1 MSAGRLARSSGVAG
15 HGLVEL
21 AEGLL
26 DAGVDLI
33 RTMGAVLDC
42 RRWFGRQLR

>member
-1 MSAGRLARSSGVAG
+1 MSAGRLARSSGVAC
-15 HGLVEL
+15 HGLVQL

-26 DAGVDLI
+26 DAGVDLV

-42 RRWFGRQLR
+42 RRWFGRELR